1 MWGVVEENKTT
12 GAYREL
18 AEEKVDVI
26 GGCHMMA
33 YKRLQVKKGSS
44 CSLILMVFQSIVSP
58 SVLACRWV
66 LHP

>member
-18 AEEKVDVI
+18 AEEKVDII

-33 YKRLQVKKGSS
+33 YKRLQVRGYS
-44 CSLILMVFQSIVSP
+44 CSPIEGLSFDFFHFL
-58 SVLACRWV
+58 C
-66 LHP
+66 